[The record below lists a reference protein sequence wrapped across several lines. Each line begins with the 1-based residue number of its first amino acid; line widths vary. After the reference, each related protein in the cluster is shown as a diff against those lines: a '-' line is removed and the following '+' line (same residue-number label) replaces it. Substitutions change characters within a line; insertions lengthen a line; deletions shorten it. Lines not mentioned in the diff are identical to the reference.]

1 MLSEDGSGASGRRLQ
16 SRKGDPDTMEWI
28 ADPTGWL
35 GLGTLI
41 LLEIVLGIDN
51 LIFIAILVDKLPP
64 RQRHLARIIGLSL
77 ALLMRVAMLAGISWL
92 QTLTA
97 PIFVVLGSE
106 ISTRDLILIGGGL
119 FLLFKATTELHGR
132 LEGREASE
140 GGNRTSQA
148 AFWQVIVQIVILD
161 FVFSIDSVITAVGM
175 VDQLSIMVIAVLI
188 AILAMMVLSGPL
200 TSFVNTHPTIVILAL
215 GFLLMVGFSLFAE
228 GWGFKIPKEY
238 LYAAIV
244 FSVLIEVFNQIASRN
259 RARRTATGD
268 LRSRAAEAVLRLLG
282 GSRGDRPTEDM
293 TSALAAANAGA
304 VFAPVERTIV
314 RRVLGLAERP
324 VRSIMTPAPDVIWL
338 EVEDEAQ
345 VLSRR
350 ILQTGHA
357 AYPVC
362 RGELG
367 NLIGVARAPDLIC
380 DLLQDG
386 RIDTA
391 TLEKSPLTFPEN
403 GSILDLVEKLRD
415 ARVPMA
421 IVNDGGGELKGVV
434 TSTDLLETL
443 LGDDRQ
449 QR

>member
-1 MLSEDGSGASGRRLQ
+1 
-16 SRKGDPDTMEWI
+16 MEWI

-64 RQRHLARIIGLSL
+64 VQRHLARIIGLSL

-92 QTLTA
+92 QTLTT
-97 PIFVVLGSE
+97 PLFTVLGAGLSV
-106 ISTRDLILIGGGL
+106 RDLILIAGGL

-140 GGNRTSQA
+140 SGRGASPA
-148 AFWQVIVQIVILD
+148 AFWQVVAQIVILD

-175 VDQLSIMVIAVLI
+175 VDQFSIMVIAVLV

-200 TSFVNTHPTIVILAL
+200 TRFVNSHPTIVILAL
-215 GFLLMVGFSLFAE
+215 SFLLMIGFSLFAE

-244 FSVLIEVFNQIASRN
+244 FSVMIETFNQIASRN
-259 RARRTATGD
+259 RVKRARAGD
-268 LRSRAAEAVLRLLG
+268 LRSRTAEAVLRLLG
-282 GSRGDRPTEDM
+282 GSRDGRPIADDV
-293 TSALAAANAGA
+293 TSVLAAGGA
-304 VFAPVERTIV
+304 ADVFAPAERTIV
-314 RRVLGLAERP
+314 RRVLSLAECP
-324 VRSIMTPAPDVIWL
+324 VKSIMTPAPEVIWL
-338 EVEDEAQ
+338 ELEDEAR

-362 RGELG
+362 RGGLH
-367 NLIGVARAPDLIC
+367 NLVGVARAPDLVC
-380 DLLQDG
+380 DLLQNG
-386 RIDTA
+386 RINPA
-391 TLEKSPLTFPEN
+391 TLEKEPLTFPEE
-403 GSILDLVEKLRD
+403 GSVLDLVEQLRN
-415 ARVPMA
+415 ASVPMA
-421 IVNDGGGELKGVV
+421 IINDGGGKLTGVV
-434 TSTDLLETL
+434 TSTDLLETI
-443 LGDDRQ
+443 LGKGREPT
-449 QR
+449 

>member
-1 MLSEDGSGASGRRLQ
+1 
-16 SRKGDPDTMEWI
+16 MEWI

-64 RQRHLARIIGLSL
+64 VQRHLARIIGLAL

-92 QTLTA
+92 QRLTT
-97 PIFVVLGSE
+97 PLFTVLGAG
-106 ISTRDLILIGGGL
+106 ISVRDLILIAGGL

-140 GGNRTSQA
+140 SGRGASPA
-148 AFWQVIVQIVILD
+148 AFWQVVAQIVILD
-161 FVFSIDSVITAVGM
+161 FVFSIDSVVTAVGM
-175 VDQLSIMVIAVLI
+175 VDEFSIMVIAVLV
-188 AILAMMVLSGPL
+188 AIVAMMVLSGPL
-200 TSFVNTHPTIVILAL
+200 TRFVNSHPTIVILAL
-215 GFLLMVGFSLFAE
+215 GFLLMIGFSLFAE

-244 FSVLIEVFNQIASRN
+244 FSVMIETFNQIASRN
-259 RARRTATGD
+259 RVKRARAGDHRSRTAD
-268 LRSRAAEAVLRLLG
+268 AVLRLLG
-282 GSRGDRPTEDM
+282 GSRDGRPIEDDE
-293 TSALAAANAGA
+293 TSVLAAGA
-304 VFAPVERTIV
+304 ADVFAPAERTIV
-314 RRVLGLAERP
+314 RRVLSLAECP
-324 VRSIMTPAPDVIWL
+324 VKSIMMPAPDVIWL
-338 EVEDEAQ
+338 ELEDEAR

-362 RGELG
+362 RGGLH
-367 NLIGVARAPDLIC
+367 NLVGVARAPDLVC

-386 RIDTA
+386 RINPD
-391 TLEKSPLTFPEN
+391 TLEKEPLTFPED
-403 GSILDLVEKLRD
+403 GSVLDLVEQLRN

-421 IVNDGGGELKGVV
+421 IVHGSGGALTGVV
-434 TSTDLLETL
+434 TSTDLLETI
-443 LGDDRQ
+443 LGKGTEPT
-449 QR
+449 